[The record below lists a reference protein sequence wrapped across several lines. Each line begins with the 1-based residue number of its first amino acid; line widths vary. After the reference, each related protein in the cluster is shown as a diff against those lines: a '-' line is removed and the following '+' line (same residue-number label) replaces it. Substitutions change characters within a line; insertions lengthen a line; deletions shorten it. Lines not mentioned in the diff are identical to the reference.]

1 MVKRI
6 AVIGP
11 QGVGK
16 TSLIFKYIK
25 KKFYESYVT
34 TIIGDTNIDM
44 NGNVIWDTPGMIG
57 WRNMFD
63 IEIITKT
70 VYGYILCFDPSIDTS
85 FHEALTLI
93 DSLEVEDKPVVLAA
107 CKTDILPFNIRPEW
121 STEAAARGWKI
132 IGTSSK
138 NNKGITRLFEEIF
151 KIVLKE
157 DEIVLGR
164 LEYATDLMSS
174 CIYTSINNYIYEFNP
189 GNS

>member
-1 MVKRI
+1 
-6 AVIGP
+6 
-11 QGVGK
+11 
-16 TSLIFKYIK
+16 
-25 KKFYESYVT
+25 
-34 TIIGDTNIDM
+34 
-44 NGNVIWDTPGMIG
+44 
-57 WRNMFD
+57 MFD

-157 DEIVLGR
+157 DETVLGR

-174 CIYTSINNYIYEFNP
+174 CIYTSINNYIYEFVQEIADALNITFYEAGGLLLLAVFVLLCIIYQCCVKP
-189 GNS
+189 CIDCLKCGKAIIC

>member
-1 MVKRI
+1 MIANKTRSLAKAISWRI
-6 AVIGP
+6 LASADTFLISYIIT
-11 QGVGK
+11 GK
-16 TSLIFKYIK
+16 LSWAGSITLL
-25 KKFYESYVT
+25 
-34 TIIGDTNIDM
+34 
-44 NGNVIWDTPGMIG
+44 
-57 WRNMFD
+57 
-63 IEIITKT
+63 EIITKT

-138 NNKGITRLFEEIF
+138 NKKGITRLFEEIF